1 MALTCDGI
9 GGVIVETEAYGGA
22 DDPASHAFRGP
33 TERNRAMFGEPGLA
47 YVYFIYGNHFCLN
60 VVAHAAEA
68 AGAVLIRA
76 LEPRWG
82 LETMRARRGGLSDR
96 LLTSGPGRL
105 CQALAIDRRHYGS
118 PFDGSAGLLLQA
130 GETAA
135 SAASGRIGI
144 RHAADRPLR
153 FTIPGNRY
161 LSR

>member
-1 MALTCDGI
+1 MNLTCDGV
-9 GGVIVETEAYGGA
+9 GGLIVETEAYGGA
-22 DDPASHAFRGP
+22 EDPASHAFRGP
-33 TERNRAMFGEPGLA
+33 TDRNRAMFGEPGLA

-60 VVAHAAEA
+60 VVAHAPQA

-82 LETMRARRGGLSDR
+82 LDTMRSRRGPSITDR
-96 LLTSGPGRL
+96 LLASGPGRL
-105 CQALAIDRRHYGS
+105 CQALGIDRRHYGLG
-118 PFDGSAGLLLQA
+118 FDGELRLSAG
-130 GETAA
+130 EPVPVAA
-135 SAASGRIGI
+135 SPRIGI

>member
-1 MALTCDGI
+1 MSLTCEGVGGI
-9 GGVIVETEAYGGA
+9 IVETEAYGGS

-33 TERNRAMFGEPGLA
+33 TDRNRAMFGEPGLA

-60 VVAHAAEA
+60 VVAHAADA

-76 LEPRWG
+76 LEPLWG
-82 LETMRARRGGLSDR
+82 LPEMRARRGGVADR

-105 CQALAIDRRHYGS
+105 CQALGIDRRHYGV

-130 GETAA
+130 AEPVEIV
-135 SAASGRIGI
+135 SGVRIGI
-144 RHAADRPLR
+144 RQAADRPLR

-161 LSR
+161 VSR

>member
-1 MALTCDGI
+1 MSLTCQGV
-9 GGVIVETEAYGGA
+9 GGLIVETEAYGGA

-60 VVAHAAEA
+60 VVAHADKA

-76 LEPRWG
+76 LEPRWE
-82 LETMRARRGGLSDR
+82 LATMRERRVGVDDR

-105 CQALAIDRRHYGS
+105 CQALAVDRRHYGQA
-118 PFDGSAGLLLQA
+118 FDGSADLALA
-130 GETAA
+130 PGE
-135 SAASGRIGI
+135 SVQVASGPRIGI
-144 RHAADRPLR
+144 RQAAERPWR
-153 FTIPGNRY
+153 FTVPGNRH